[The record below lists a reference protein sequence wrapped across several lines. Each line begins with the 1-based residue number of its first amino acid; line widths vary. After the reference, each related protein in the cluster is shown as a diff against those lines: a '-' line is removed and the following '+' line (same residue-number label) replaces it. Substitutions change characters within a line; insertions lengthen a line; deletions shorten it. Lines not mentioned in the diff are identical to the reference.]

1 MIRTVFLDMGNVL
14 VLFSHEQMCA
24 QIAALFDR
32 EIAVVRQAL
41 FESGLQHAF
50 EAGRVSE
57 TEMRHR
63 LESALGCAVD
73 AGELR
78 QAASDIFELNTA
90 ILPLLDQL
98 KQNGARLVLVSN
110 TSTIHF
116 EFIRNRFDLLDRF
129 DAFVLSFQVGAL
141 KPHPAMFRSALDRAD
156 CDPADCFF
164 TDDLLEN
171 VEQARRMGLAAEV
184 FTSPSEFE
192 QQMRSR
198 GLL

>member
-14 VLFSHEQMCA
+14 VLFSHAQMCA

-32 EIAVVRQAL
+32 DIAVVGHAL
-41 FESGLQHAF
+41 FDSGLQHAF
-50 EAGRVSE
+50 EAGLVSE
-57 TEMRHR
+57 TEVHRR

-78 QAASDIFELNTA
+78 QAASDIFEVNTA
-90 ILPLLDQL
+90 MLPLLDQL
-98 KQNGARLVLVSN
+98 KQNGARLVLLSN

-116 EFIRNRFDLLDRF
+116 EFIQNRFDLLDRF
-129 DAFVLSFQVGAL
+129 DDFVLSFHVGAL
-141 KPHPAMFRSALDRAD
+141 KPHPEIFRAALDRAD
-156 CDPADCFF
+156 CDRGDCFF
-164 TDDLLEN
+164 TDDILEN
-171 VEQARRMGLAAEV
+171 VEQARRMGIAAEV

-192 QQMRSR
+192 QQMRSL